1 MPILRCG
8 QCGHTSEIVAH
19 TPGTPAPCPSCN
31 AQGQTYD
38 TTLFIRKVLQ
48 QYGALQQELKRLRTL
63 LPEVSG
69 TQAQPQ
75 QGKDSSLSEL
85 DLHNTSALADS
96 AQHAPIVEWFRQRQ
110 IQARP
115 TPQAVD
121 TSGFFDEVAV
131 EIGDNYALLSDVVSK
146 IRWGQKKDVPNF
158 SLKLGDLSQKD
169 GQAINAFC
177 KRLYEHTFLAKYFY
191 QKQEKIGR
199 GTIQSAP
206 SVRSFFAGEWLE
218 WYALMKTLTMLQEKK
233 HAAACTRNLNLV
245 FDNEDLHEVDV
256 FILVDGKT
264 PICIECKSG
273 EFRQDIDKY
282 LKLRKRLGIER
293 SQFILFSPDLSDEQ
307 AIGLSSMYELTF
319 ANQERLASHLGN
331 ML

>member
-8 QCGHTSEIVAH
+8 QCGHTGE
-19 TPGTPAPCPSCN
+19 TLTTQPGSPAPCPTCN
-31 AQGQTYD
+31 SQAQVYD
-38 TTLFIRKVLQ
+38 TTLFIRRVLQ
-48 QYGALQQELKRLRTL
+48 QYGALQQELKRLRGL
-63 LPEVSG
+63 LPATAD
-69 TQAQPQ
+69 TQVQPRQ
-75 QGKDSSLSEL
+75 DGNLSEL
-85 DLHNTSALADS
+85 DLHNTSALADQ
-96 AQHAPIVEWFRQRQ
+96 AQHAPIVEWFQQRHV
-110 IQARP
+110 QARP

-121 TSGFFDEVAV
+121 TSGFFDEIAI
-131 EIGDNYALLSDVVSK
+131 EIGDNYSLLSDVVNK
-146 IRWGQKKDVPNF
+146 IRWGQKKDIPNF

-218 WYALMKTLTMLQEKK
+218 WYALMKVLALLQEKRK
-233 HAAACTRNLNLV
+233 AASCTRNLNLI

-256 FILVDGKT
+256 FVLIDGKT

-282 LKLRKRLGIER
+282 LKLRKRLGIDR
-293 SQFILFSPDLSDEQ
+293 SQFILFSPDLSNEQ
-307 AIGLSSMYELTF
+307 AAGLSSMYELTF
-319 ANQERLASHLGN
+319 ANQERLLSHLN
-331 ML
+331 TML

>member
-8 QCGHTSEIVAH
+8 QCGHTGEILANP
-19 TPGTPAPCPSCN
+19 PGTPAPCPSCN
-31 AQGQTYD
+31 AQGQVYD

-48 QYGALQQELKRLRTL
+48 QYGALQQELKRLRAL
-63 LPEVSG
+63 LPEASG
-69 TQAQPQ
+69 TQAQPRQ
-75 QGKDSSLSEL
+75 DSSLSEL
-85 DLHNTSALADS
+85 DLHNTTALTDS
-96 AQHAPIVEWFRQRQ
+96 AQHAPIVEWFRQRK

-121 TSGFFDEVAV
+121 TSGFFDEIAV
-131 EIGDNYALLSDVVSK
+131 EIGDNYSLLSDVIDK
-146 IRWGQKKDVPNF
+146 IRWGQKKNIPNF

-169 GQAINAFC
+169 AQAINAFC

-191 QKQEKIGR
+191 QKQEKVGR
-199 GTIQSAP
+199 GTIQSAS

-218 WYALMKTLTMLQEKK
+218 WYALMKVLSLLQEKR
-233 HAAACTRNLNLV
+233 HAAACTRNLNLM

-256 FILVDGKT
+256 FVLVDGKT

-282 LKLRKRLGIER
+282 LKLRKRLGIDR
-293 SQFILFSPDLSDEQ
+293 SQFILFSPDLSNEQ
-307 AIGLSSMYELTF
+307 AAGLSSMYELTF
-319 ANQERLASHLGN
+319 ANQESLRSHLSA

>member
-1 MPILRCG
+1 MHILRCS
-8 QCGHTSEIVAH
+8 QCGHTSEILAH
-19 TPGTPAPCPSCN
+19 TPGTPAPCPACN
-31 AQGQTYD
+31 VQGQTYD

-48 QYGALQQELKRLRTL
+48 QYGALQQELKRLRSL
-63 LPEVSG
+63 LPEVANAA
-69 TQAQPQ
+69 TTARPAA
-75 QGKDSSLSEL
+75 SLS
-85 DLHNTSALADS
+85 DIALHNTSALTDGT
-96 AQHAPIVEWFRQRQ
+96 QHAPIVEWFRQRK

-121 TSGFFDEVAV
+121 TSGFFDEIAV
-131 EIGDNYALLSDVVSK
+131 EIGDNYALLSDVIDK

-158 SLKLGDLSQKD
+158 SLKLGDHSQKD

-199 GTIQSAP
+199 ATIQSAS

-218 WYALMKTLTMLQEKK
+218 WYALMKTLTLLQERK
-233 HAAACTRNLNLV
+233 HGDACTRNLNLL
-245 FDNEDLHEVDV
+245 FENEDLHEVDV
-256 FILVDGKT
+256 FVLIDGKT

-273 EFRQDIDKY
+273 EFRQDIEKY

-293 SQFILFSPDLSDEQ
+293 SQFILFSPDLSEEQ
-307 AIGLSSMYELTF
+307 AAGLSSMYELTF
-319 ANQERLASHLGN
+319 ANQERLISHLNG
-331 ML
+331 LL

>member
-8 QCGHTSEIVAH
+8 QCAHTSEIVAH

-48 QYGALQQELKRLRTL
+48 QYGALQQELKRLRAS
-63 LPEVSG
+63 LPEVADAA
-69 TQAQPQ
+69 TTARQAP
-75 QGKDSSLSEL
+75 SLSEI

-96 AQHAPIVEWFRQRQ
+96 SQHAPIIEWFRQRK

-121 TSGFFDEVAV
+121 TSGFFDEIAV
-131 EIGDNYALLSDVVSK
+131 EIGDNYGLLSDVIDK

-199 GTIQSAP
+199 ATIQSAS

-218 WYALMKTLTMLQEKK
+218 WYALMKTLTLLQERK
-233 HAAACTRNLNLV
+233 HVAACTRNLNLV
-245 FDNEDLHEVDV
+245 FENEDLHELDV
-256 FILVDGKT
+256 FLLIDGKT

-293 SQFILFSPDLSDEQ
+293 SQFILFSPDLSEEQ
-307 AIGLSSMYELTF
+307 AAGLSGMYELTF
-319 ANQERLASHLGN
+319 ANQERLVSHLSS
-331 ML
+331 LL